1 MHDNYIYYGT
11 KTSPIE
17 VERFI
22 DHMIDVN
29 QELQQVN
36 KLGTPLCIWG
46 KHGIGK
52 TQLVEAIANKKDFE
66 FISVSP
72 AQFEE
77 MGDLLGM
84 PKIIDDQTVF
94 APPSWVPT
102 SEVDGILLIDDINR
116 ADDRIL
122 RGIMQ
127 LLQNHE
133 LISWKLPK
141 KWHIIATANP
151 DGGDY
156 SVTPMDNAILTRM
169 MHITLSFNHKDWAM
183 WAEENGVDS
192 RGIDFV
198 LTYPE
203 IVDGERTTPRTLVQ
217 FFESISLIKDL
228 KSELPLVQLMAD
240 ACLDPE
246 TTATFIAFVKD
257 DLAELISAKE
267 IVGAEDFAKNVSNP
281 LKKVVKKGSLR
292 VDILATLCTRLV
304 NYLTV
309 NQIKPSKY
317 QLDNIKKFLL
327 IDFIPNDLRLITAQE
342 IIDSKNKHLKVIMS
356 DAKIAMLLLEKM

>member
-1 MHDNYIYYGT
+1 MQSNYIYYGT
-11 KTSPIE
+11 KTSPVE
-17 VERFI
+17 VEGFI
-22 DHMIDVN
+22 SHMIDVN
-29 QELQQVN
+29 QALQEAN

-46 KHGIGK
+46 RHGIGK
-52 TQLVEAIANKKDFE
+52 TQLVEAIAKKKGFE
-66 FISVSP
+66 FVSVSP

-84 PKIIDDQTVF
+84 PKIIDDKTVF

-102 SEVDGILLIDDINR
+102 SNNSGILLIDDINR

-127 LLQNHE
+127 LLQNYA

-169 MHITLSFNHKDWAM
+169 MHITLSFNHKDWAI
-183 WAEENGVDS
+183 WAEESGVDS

-228 KSELPLVQLMAD
+228 KSQLPLVQLMAD

-257 DLAELISAKE
+257 DLAKLISAKE
-267 IVGAEDFAKNVSNP
+267 IVNAKDFSKEVEKP
-281 LKKVVKKGSLR
+281 LKKLVKKGSLR

-309 NQIKPSKY
+309 SQIKPNKS
-317 QLDNIKKFLL
+317 QFDNIKKFLL
-327 IDFIPNDLRLITAQE
+327 IDLLPNDLRLITAQE
-342 IIDSKNKHLKVIMS
+342 IIASKNKHLKAIMN
-356 DAKIAMLLLEKM
+356 DAKIAMLLLNKM